1 MLIGERSATP
11 TITGMT
17 IRRGSDGTA
26 YSADKAD
33 RTQPPQG
40 ENAAQRAIGT
50 ENSTDRAITGSA
62 IHR

>member
-17 IRRGSDGTA
+17 IRSGSDGTA
-26 YSADKAD
+26 YSADRTD
-33 RTQPPQG
+33 RTQPPRR

>member
-1 MLIGERSATP
+1 MLIGERSVTP

-17 IRRGSDGTA
+17 IRSGSDGTA
-26 YSADKAD
+26 YSADRAD
-33 RTQPPQG
+33 KTQPPRG

-50 ENSTDRAITGSA
+50 DASTERMIVGSA

>member
-1 MLIGERSATP
+1 MLAGERSATP

-17 IRRGSDGTA
+17 IRSGSDGTA
-26 YSADKAD
+26 YSADRAD
-33 RTQPPQG
+33 KTQPPLR

-50 ENSTDRAITGSA
+50 ESSTDRTIAGRA

>member
-1 MLIGERSATP
+1 MLAGERSATP

-17 IRRGSDGTA
+17 IRSGSDGTA
-26 YSADKAD
+26 YSADRAD
-33 RTQPPQG
+33 KTQPPRR

-50 ENSTDRAITGSA
+50 DISTDSAIAGRA

>member
-1 MLIGERSATP
+1 MLAGERSVTP

-17 IRRGSDGTA
+17 IRRGSEGTA

-33 RTQPPQG
+33 RTQPPRR

-50 ENSTDRAITGSA
+50 ENSTDSAIAGRA